1 MAKKLKTFFIS
12 DEDQNAVVAHKFL
25 ADLQLAS
32 RACIFGCKLLYAA
45 MNRADILSFFPGQ
58 HERVWLVLIHD
69 YLKKIKEVKD
79 ETYH

>member
-1 MAKKLKTFFIS
+1 MAKKLKTFFIN

-45 MNRADILSFFPGQ
+45 MTRADILSMFPDQ
-58 HERVWLVLIHD
+58 HEQVWLVVVSD
-69 YLKKIKEVKD
+69 YLKRIKDLSD